1 VEGIA
6 VLVVLAVC
14 GVTVVLPIW
23 LIVAVLDLR
32 RRATADHQENT
43 QHWSDVTARLFR
55 LEEQIKELKRGAP
68 SPAPSPSPETEA
80 AEIAAAEI
88 PPPNP
93 VSEVP
98 ARPAAVEPPL
108 VPPQVRPPTRAPEAP
123 KAAPPPPSIPAIP
136 APPPKPVAPPVV
148 QARITPP
155 VAVPYTK
162 AAPREEHPAS
172 GIDLEEMLGTRW
184 LIKIGIGLIVL
195 GLAFFLA
202 FELQKLGPAGKV
214 LLGVGLSAVMIAA
227 GVRYESNERYRILAR
242 ASAAGGWALLFF
254 VSYAVYHVPAARII
268 DSRELDFLLM
278 LVVAGAIVWYSLR
291 YKSQTTTALAFV
303 LTYLTVGIHHASV
316 YSLGADVI
324 MVLTVVALAL
334 RMNWFALEVFG
345 ILATYFNHFL
355 WVSPRIEAM
364 GPVHFEFPE
373 FRTSVALLAF
383 YWFVFRLS
391 YIFRHIANEND
402 ERLSTASA
410 LLNGT
415 LLLAL
420 LRYQS
425 IHPEWAFWALL
436 VLGSVELVLA
446 ALAARR
452 RRTAFVVL
460 ATLGSALLI
469 AAPFFRYSGSDLSL
483 LWLVAAE
490 TFFLA
495 GVFTREI
502 VFRRMGMLTMILVS
516 LYMVLVTG
524 APFVESRL
532 SANPLEPDIAT
543 AILFAAAAL
552 LFYFN
557 SHGVRQRWKELFSH
571 EFDAAVIAGVTY
583 LGGVLALLAV
593 WFAFPDMWT
602 AVGWA
607 ALALLL
613 DVAAERWQ
621 QPALAIQGNL
631 VAVAAVLRLVTLN
644 IFSHQQWNGFSFRVI
659 TVIATAVLLYVASLY
674 AGAALENVDRPGSSV
689 LAAGHT
695 WAASIILAILA
706 LYELAPLNVAVAWM
720 LGGLVLLEVGLQPK
734 VGFVRRQGYTALAA
748 AFVRV
753 FLVNL
758 YAHAVPGQLSTRL
771 TTVLPLVAAFFYT
784 DWRLRRASA
793 SDAKSLLRQAGTFF
807 TWLGTITLAAL
818 LYFEIR
824 EPWVAASW
832 AALALGLML
841 LAQYLKRGDYLYQ
854 AFLMAFA
861 VAFRVVTYNF
871 SQPDLAAGV
880 LFTSQT
886 FYVGLAI
893 TLLAA
898 SLYPAFAMRR
908 SGAAVRIDFPPA
920 RRPEQV
926 FFFVAFA
933 LLTALIALE
942 STRGQLTLTWG
953 AEGVAVFLFALVA
966 GERSFRLS
974 GLGLLLVCV
983 AKILFLDVWGLE
995 SQVRYIT
1002 LIGLGG
1008 ALVLVSYLY
1017 TRYKEKFRQY
1027 L

>member
-1 VEGIA
+1 MP
-6 VLVVLAVC
+6 
-14 GVTVVLPIW
+14 T
-23 LIVAVLDLR
+23 
-32 RRATADHQENT
+32 
-43 QHWSDVTARLFR
+43 
-55 LEEQIKELKRGAP
+55 
-68 SPAPSPSPETEA
+68 
-80 AEIAAAEI
+80 I
-88 PPPNP
+88 PPPPPTP
-93 VSEVP
+93 VVP
-98 ARPAAVEPPL
+98 PAA
-108 VPPQVRPPTRAPEAP
+108 
-123 KAAPPPPSIPAIP
+123 
-136 APPPKPVAPPVV
+136 

-155 VAVPYTK
+155 AAVPYTK
-162 AAPREEHPAS
+162 PASQEQPAS
-172 GIDLEEMLGTRW
+172 GLDLEEMLGTRW

-214 LLGVGLSAVMIAA
+214 LLGVGLSAVMIAV
-227 GVRYESNERYRILAR
+227 GVRYEPNERYRILAR

-268 DSRELDFLLM
+268 ASRELDFLLM

-291 YKSQTTTALAFV
+291 YRSQTTTALAFV

-324 MVLTVVALAL
+324 LVLTVVALAL
-334 RMNWFALEVFG
+334 RMNWFALELFG
-345 ILATYFNHFL
+345 IVATYFNHFL

-364 GPVHFEFPE
+364 GPVHVEFPE
-373 FRTSVALLAF
+373 FRASIALLAF
-383 YWFVFRLS
+383 YWLLYRFS
-391 YIFRHIANEND
+391 YIFRKPADATE
-402 ERLSTASA
+402 ERLSTAAA
-410 LLNGT
+410 LLNGF

-425 IHPEWAFWALL
+425 VHPEWAFRTLL
-436 VLGSVELVLA
+436 VLGCIELALA
-446 ALAARR
+446 ALAVRR
-452 RRTAFVVL
+452 RRIAFVVL

-469 AAPFFRYSGSDLSL
+469 AAFPFRYSGSDLSL
-483 LWLVAAE
+483 LWLAAAE

-516 LYMVLVTG
+516 IHMVLVTG
-524 APFVESRL
+524 APLVETRLSGNPVESDV
-532 SANPLEPDIAT
+532 ST
-543 AILFAAAAL
+543 AVLFAVAAL

-557 SHGVRQRWKELFSH
+557 SHWVPRRWRELFSN
-571 EFDAAVIAGVTY
+571 EFDAAVISGVTY
-583 LGGVLALLAV
+583 LGGVLALMAV
-593 WFAFPDMWT
+593 WLAFPDMWT

-621 QPALAIQGNL
+621 QSSLAIQGNL

-644 IFSHQQWNGFSFRVI
+644 IFSRQQWNGFSLRVI
-659 TVIATAVLLYVASLY
+659 TVIVTAVLLYVASLY
-674 AGAALENVDRPGSSV
+674 AGAALKDLGGSVSFV

-720 LGGLVLLEVGLQPK
+720 LGGLVLLEVGLQRK
-734 VGFVRRQGYTALAA
+734 VGFVRWQGYTALTA

-771 TTVLPLVAAFFYT
+771 TTVLPLVAAYFYT

-793 SDAKSLLRQAGTFF
+793 SDAKSLLRQSGTFF
-807 TWLGTITLAAL
+807 AWLATITLVAL
-818 LYFEIR
+818 LYFEIQD
-824 EPWVAASW
+824 PWVAAAW
-832 AALALGLML
+832 AAVALGLML
-841 LAQYLKRGDYLYQ
+841 LAEKLRRWDYLYQ

-871 SQPDLAAGV
+871 FQPDITAGV
-880 LFTSQT
+880 FFTSQT
-886 FYVGLAI
+886 FYVGIAI

-898 SLYPAFAMRR
+898 SLYPAFAIRR
-908 SGAAVRIDFPPA
+908 SGAATDIDFPPA
-920 RRPEQV
+920 RRSEQV

-933 LLTALIALE
+933 LLTTLIALE

-953 AEGVAVFLFALVA
+953 AEAVAVFLFALLV

-974 GLGLLLVCV
+974 GVGLLLVCV